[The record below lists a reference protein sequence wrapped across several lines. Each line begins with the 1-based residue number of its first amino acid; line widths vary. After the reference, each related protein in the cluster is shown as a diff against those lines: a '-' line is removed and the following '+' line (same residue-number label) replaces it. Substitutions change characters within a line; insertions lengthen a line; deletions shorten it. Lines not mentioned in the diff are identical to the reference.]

1 MSMEGIGGVIRRK
14 IAQPAK
20 NTEKKNEHLPGIEIF
35 EIKKERYIHS
45 DAHALAAEISAHFGE
60 RKKFGAYLAVIKRLG
75 VPQARSAF
83 SSMKAEG
90 ANVLNPRK
98 FFMWLSKTGNG
109 KQQAKKAGGKPKK
122 SQLDMN
128 RFFR

>member
-45 DAHALAAEISAHFGE
+45 DAHALAAEISAHFGTQHLFFHEGRGRE
-60 RKKFGAYLAVIKRLG
+60 RAE
-75 VPQARSAF
+75 SAKVF
-83 SSMKAEG
+83 HVAFE
-90 ANVLNPRK
+90 NRERE
-98 FFMWLSKTGNG
+98 T
-109 KQQAKKAGGKPKK
+109 AGQKG
-122 SQLDMN
+122 
-128 RFFR
+128 